1 MAVRSTTRT
10 TPAEKHRGVR
20 PQPDVVHRECRRM
33 TGSDVAENTAVV
45 RCNRCPH
52 SSRTGQRAVRPGM
65 RLPEAARNSGSRS
78 TWAAK
83 STSPTGTRTTNPLRE
98 VGEHKPLVGDPGEA
112 EPHHVDRGPPC
123 SHCPSQRRQ
132 AQGMAMNPST
142 QYATDHNLASRQR
155 LWWTSRRVPEFDL
168 FSWVLD
174 LAGVTQGSTQSVLDV
189 GCGNGAYE
197 RALVKRGHRA
207 PRVALDLSVG
217 MLPIVT
223 DAVPVLADVQAL
235 PFSRACFD
243 LVLAPHMLYHVPD
256 IEAAAQE
263 IRRVLH
269 PDGLF
274 VAVTNSVSN
283 LQELRALVEAAV
295 GTDWRMLRPSDQRF
309 SMESG
314 AAPLSSAFESVL
326 RLDCPPSH
334 LVVTDVGAV
343 AEYVASV
350 ADHYESEVDIPWA
363 DVVRRVHELASAAVS
378 ADGELRFTTGAGAFV
393 CR

>member
-1 MAVRSTTRT
+1 
-10 TPAEKHRGVR
+10 
-20 PQPDVVHRECRRM
+20 M

-98 VGEHKPLVGDPGEA
+98 VGEHKPLVGDPGEP

-132 AQGMAMNPST
+132 AQGMAMNPSS
-142 QYATDHNLASRQR
+142 QYATDRNLASRQR
-155 LWWTSRRVPEFDL
+155 LWSTSRRVPEFDL

-174 LAGVTQGSTQSVLDV
+174 LAGVTQGRTQSVLDV

-197 RALVKRGHRA
+197 RALVKRGHRGA
-207 PRVALDLSVG
+207 AGGGGPLRRDVAARHG
-217 MLPIVT
+217 CGGRPGGR
-223 DAVPVLADVQAL
+223 AE
-235 PFSRACFD
+235 PFPFRRSCFD

-256 IEAAAQE
+256 IEVAARE

-269 PDGLF
+269 PEGLF

-295 GTDWRMLRPSDQRF
+295 GTDWRMLRPSDQHF
-309 SMESG
+309 SMEGG
-314 AAPLSSAFESVL
+314 AALLSSAFESVV

-334 LVVTDVGAV
+334 LVVTDVDALT
-343 AEYVASV
+343 EYVASV
-350 ADHYESEVDIPWA
+350 ADHYEARWTFLG
-363 DVVRRVHELASAAVS
+363 RRW
-378 ADGELRFTTGAGAFV
+378 
-393 CR
+393 